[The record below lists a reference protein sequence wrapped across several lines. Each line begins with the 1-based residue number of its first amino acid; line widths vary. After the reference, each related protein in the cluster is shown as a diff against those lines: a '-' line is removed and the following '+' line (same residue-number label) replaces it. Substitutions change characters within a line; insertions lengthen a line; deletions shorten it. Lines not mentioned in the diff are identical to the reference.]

1 MVNSIQHSP
10 QGVAFT
16 ELVLELFRLNGV
28 LLAEGDRLGADIGLT
43 SARWQVMGALADA
56 ARTVPQIARE
66 MGLTRQ
72 GAQRTVNV
80 LLAEEFVELRLNPD
94 HKRAKLVQLTDTG
107 RGRLDE
113 VSARQVRWANAVSNG
128 VTVADLK
135 TAARVA
141 NTLRKALEA
150 DDG

>member
-94 HKRAKLVQLTDTG
+94 HKRAKLVQLTDIG